1 MTGARLG
8 GSAMPS
14 KSSSFVAP
22 ITRVP
27 RLSDRVAE
35 KLLETILQRELKP
48 GDKLPSER
56 ELGEQFQVSRTV
68 IREATRG
75 LVAKGIIDV
84 RSGTGL
90 TVTAVDPASVA
101 ASMNLYLRGGDV
113 PYQHVH
119 EVRAVLEIEV
129 AAAAAERGTDE
140 KIAALRAIHDRM
152 VAEHK
157 RGDKEAFAVTD
168 VDFHRAI
175 AKMTGNELYVLL
187 LDAMGDSLL
196 GIRRALSANSDSGV
210 AKRNQSVAIRAHKR
224 ILDTIE
230 ARDPAGAR
238 IAMNEH
244 LTAVYQNWAALGH
257 AG

>member
-1 MTGARLG
+1 
-8 GSAMPS
+8 MP
-14 KSSSFVAP
+14 KQSSSFVAP

-35 KLLETILQRELKP
+35 KLLETILQLELKP

-113 PYQHVH
+113 PYEDVH
-119 EVRAVLEIEV
+119 EVRSVLEIEV
-129 AAAAAERGTDE
+129 AAAAAERGTAD
-140 KIAALRAIHDRM
+140 KIATLAAIHDRM

-175 AKMTGNELYVLL
+175 AVMTANELYVLL
-187 LDAMGDSLL
+187 LDAIGPSLL
-196 GIRRALSANSDSGV
+196 GIRRTLSANSDSAV
-210 AKRNQSVAIRAHKR
+210 AKKNQAVAIKAHKR
-224 ILDTIE
+224 ILDAIE

-238 IAMNEH
+238 TAMSEH
-244 LTAVYQNWAALGH
+244 LTAVYQGWEALDG
-257 AG
+257 AR